1 MSREGI
7 RREKQKVLNVSR
19 VLQIKLQEYMNFADK
34 IGADE
39 IISDSQINGLKN
51 SKKGFML
58 EVAEL
63 NAALSE
69 IIAISERT

>member
-1 MSREGI
+1 MSKETI
-7 RREKQKVLNVSR
+7 DREKGKLLR
-19 VLQIKLQEYMNFADK
+19 IARLLQVRLQSYMNFADK
-34 IGADE
+34 IGRDE
-39 IISDSQINGLKN
+39 ITSDRGVEELKE
-51 SKKGFML
+51 SKEGFMM